1 MCAGDTGHR
10 VVRITALLLGLAA
23 TFSVVWWGLRREE
36 SAAAAPGAIGSES
49 AEDKGVRLAPDVDR
63 GRSKIVAAS
72 IALAKAAEPE
82 NRNTAEDRN
91 LGQAIVRPKDNAAA
105 PPAPPRASV
114 DPESEA
120 PDDPGD
126 FEPRVR

>member
-1 MCAGDTGHR
+1 

-91 LGQAIVRPKDNAAA
+91 L
-105 PPAPPRASV
+105 
-114 DPESEA
+114 
-120 PDDPGD
+120 
-126 FEPRVR
+126 